1 MNINRRELLKIA
13 AAVPLAVS
21 AGVFGVA
28 TAHSEGK
35 MYGLIGK
42 IVAAKGKREELI
54 GILLE
59 GTRAMP
65 GCLSYIVARD
75 LKDADGI
82 WVTEVWSDAESHRNS
97 LSLPAVQSA
106 IKKGKPL
113 IASFESQTVI
123 EPVGVYGLK

>member
-1 MNINRRELLKIA
+1 MT
-13 AAVPLAVS
+13 AAVPLAAA
-21 AGVFGVA
+21 AGIFGAA
-28 TAHSEGK
+28 TVESEEK
-35 MYGLIGK
+35 MYGLFGK

-59 GTRAMP
+59 GTREMP

-82 WVTEVWSDAESHRNS
+82 WVTEVWRDAESHRNS
-97 LSLPAVQSA
+97 LGLPAVQAA

-123 EPVGVYGLK
+123 EPVGGHGLK